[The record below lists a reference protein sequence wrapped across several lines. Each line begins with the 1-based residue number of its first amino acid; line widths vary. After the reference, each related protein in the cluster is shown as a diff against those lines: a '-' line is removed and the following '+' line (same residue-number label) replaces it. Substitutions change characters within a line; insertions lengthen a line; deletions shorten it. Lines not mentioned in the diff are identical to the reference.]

1 MGTVDEK
8 LCRPPPP
15 PPPPPPLPG
24 TPGIMDPNVLR
35 YVLIVSFVSHI
46 LFQLND

>member
-8 LCRPPPP
+8 LCHPPLPPP
-15 PPPPPPLPG
+15 PG

-35 YVLIVSFVSHI
+35 YVYKIPFVSHV
-46 LFQLND
+46 F